1 MKILFTMTM
10 LFLQLSG
17 TNAFAQTDPSKVT
30 DKNYSTEIIRYNV
43 PAVEHASFEKAYQD
57 AGQYLQAS
65 PSCLGY
71 QVIHGNEE
79 PNHYIVII
87 HWTSQQDHLQL
98 FRKEK
103 NFQSFF
109 NLVKPFYN
117 NIEEMKHYDPT
128 PNQWVRK

>member
-1 MKILFTMTM
+1 MKILLAMTM
-10 LFLQLSG
+10 LFLSS
-17 TNAFAQTDPSKVT
+17 TATPAFAQTNSSIS
-30 DKNYSTEIIRYNV
+30 STEIIRYNV
-43 PAVEHASFEKAYQD
+43 PATEHASFEKAYQD

-103 NFQSFF
+103 NFPAFF

-117 NIEEMKHYDPT
+117 YIEEMKHYDPT